1 MTYCFSNLVG
11 APFGSAPVQRLALV
25 DDKVERPYRLLHGR
39 QPVGPVGVHN
49 IDILEAE
56 TLKRRVESLDNVLS
70 RKAVVIDEDLAV
82 DGAPVDFCR
91 QLA

>member
-1 MTYCFSNLVG
+1 
-11 APFGSAPVQRLALV
+11 
-25 DDKVERPYRLLHGR
+25 
-39 QPVGPVGVHN
+39 VGVHN